1 MVGIKA
7 LRSSAMSEGGGP
19 RVQAVAKPN
28 GDVIGDF
35 DPLAHTELDKGVCEG
50 VNRPGFTAT
59 FGSITEQ
66 WRVTSAH
73 SLSPR
78 MTR

>member
-7 LRSSAMSEGGGP
+7 LRSSAMSESGGP

-28 GDVIGDF
+28 GDVMGDF

-50 VNRPGFTAT
+50 GV
-59 FGSITEQ
+59 
-66 WRVTSAH
+66 
-73 SLSPR
+73 
-78 MTR
+78 M